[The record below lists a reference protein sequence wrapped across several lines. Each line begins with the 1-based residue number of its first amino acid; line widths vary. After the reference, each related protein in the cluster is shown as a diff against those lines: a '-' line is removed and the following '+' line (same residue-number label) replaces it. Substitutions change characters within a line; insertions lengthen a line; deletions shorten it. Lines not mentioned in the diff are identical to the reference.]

1 MSNPKKYMEQPTLFE
16 ARNTDPNTSRRAAER
31 LSHKI
36 GDKHRAI
43 IEYLKLVGSATDDQ
57 IASAM
62 VDRGLWARHEQARR
76 AIRTLREHHRQ
87 MRAVLNDDGTVAT
100 AENVSGR
107 QAILWEVT

>member
-16 ARNTDPNTSRRAAER
+16 ARNSDPNTSRRSAEQ
-31 LSHKI
+31 LSHKLT
-36 GDKHRAI
+36 DKHEAI
-43 IEYLKLVGSATDDQ
+43 IQYVKDCGCATDDQ

-100 AENVSGR
+100 AKNVSGR
-107 QAILWEVT
+107 QAILWEAI

>member
-1 MSNPKKYMEQPTLFE
+1 MSDDFTQPTLFE
-16 ARNTDPNTSRRAAER
+16 ARNTDPNTSRRAAET
-31 LSHKI
+31 LSHKLT
-36 GDKHRAI
+36 DKHIAVI
-43 IEYLKLVGSATDDQ
+43 DYVKQCGSATDDQ

-76 AIRTLREHHRQ
+76 AIRTVREHHR
-87 MRAVLNDDGTVAT
+87 RLKAVLNADGTVAT